1 MSKNCINCGKQ
12 IDDIAVFCQ
21 FCGQT
26 QPKDSQTPDIPIQA
40 APVYE
45 PPVQQET
52 PRETFKSES
61 EVKYVSQKKKKK
73 SKAPLIIIL
82 VVLLLAILGIGGF
95 FGWKYWWVPRHTQQT
110 DYSVA
115 ELTLDNA
122 TAEQIEDLAN
132 YTALSEL
139 TIKNSSIDSAALS
152 KVLMGNSTI
161 KTLNLTNDGISD
173 ISFVKS
179 LKVLTTLCLDDSSS
193 IKWADVVDLEENTS
207 VNISFSTEWSRALA
221 DEVNK
226 YLASLPN
233 AENCTAYV
241 CDMDSNGIPEVF
253 IGKGVGWNYPSFI
266 ASYSNGKAVIF
277 PYNNMLEMS
286 GTGVKSAHFTVHS
299 GSEDGF
305 IQSEIYDGTGYYCT
319 GIWSIGEEGFVLEAT
334 ATNGITDEMNNP
346 YFQSAK
352 NTVLHIG
359 GEDAVTADEEE
370 TVPAEDTDE
379 TAAETVTDDAAADGE
394 TAETGL
400 DGYDVTPLRKGALEA
415 IFPDSANYTPVLYEE
430 VSRKDDA
437 VGYLSKYL
445 FEEIKIVV
453 DEDAKA
459 TAVASSLSLID
470 VISYYAPDGVIN
482 GDGKADAAESIIKEF
497 RLYYV
502 PDENSTDAIV
512 GEASFLGAV
521 EVYDRKDYDKTG
533 DTHIEYL
540 FGDKAGDGTY
550 RDVAYFVNVE
560 DNSIVKAGRE
570 TEYRMV
576 WKDGKAVDLEKAQ
589 QFFENLGVS
598 GTVDYTVDGYY
609 YVFYIKGEQS
619 GTIYADWNLSKAWF
633 EDDAGNTTDVYPT
646 DEAGILPQ

>member
-1 MSKNCINCGKQ
+1 MSKNCISCGKQ

-26 QPKDSQTPDIPIQA
+26 QPVEQQTPDIPVQT

-45 PPVQQET
+45 PPVQQEI

-61 EVKYVSQKKKKK
+61 EVKYVSQKKKKR
-73 SKAPLIIIL
+73 SKTPLIIVL

-152 KVLMGNSTI
+152 KVLTGNSTI

-179 LKVLTTLCLDDSSS
+179 LKALTTLCLDDSSS

-207 VNISFSTEWSRALA
+207 VNISFSTEWSRSLA

-226 YLASLPN
+226 YLSTLPN

-241 CDMDSNGIPEVF
+241 CDVDSNGIPEVF
-253 IGKGVGWNYPSFI
+253 IGKGMGWNYPSFI
-266 ASYSNGKAVIF
+266 ASYSNGQVVTF
-277 PYNNMLEMS
+277 PYNNMLDMG
-286 GTGVKSAHFTVHS
+286 GTGMKSAHFTIHS
-299 GSEDGF
+299 GSEDGY

-319 GIWSIGEEGFVLEAT
+319 GIWSVGKEVFILEAT

-346 YFQSAK
+346 YFQSSK

-359 GEDAVTADEEE
+359 GEDTAPVGEEE
-370 TVPAEDTDE
+370 TTAPAYDTE
-379 TAAETVTDDAAADGE
+379 ESAEAVTEEGEAAETE
-394 TAETGL
+394 LES
-400 DGYDVTPLRKGALEA
+400 YDVTPLRNGAFEA
-415 IFPDSANYTPVLYEE
+415 IFPDSADYTPVLFEE
-430 VSRKDDA
+430 VCRKDDA

-445 FEEIKIVV
+445 FEEIIIVA
-453 DEDAKA
+453 DENANA
-459 TAVASSLSLID
+459 TSVATSLSLID
-470 VISYYAPDGVIN
+470 IISYYAPDGVVN
-482 GDGKADAAESIIKEF
+482 SDVKPDTAESIINEF
-497 RLYYV
+497 RLYYT
-502 PDENSTDAIV
+502 PGENDVDAII
-512 GEASFLGAV
+512 GEASFLGVV
-521 EVYDRKDYDKTG
+521 EIYDRDDYDKSG
-533 DTHIEYL
+533 ETHLEYL
-540 FGDKAGDGTY
+540 FGDKSSDGTY
-550 RDVAYFVNVE
+550 RDVAYFVNVD
-560 DNSIVKAGRE
+560 DNSIVREGRE
-570 TEYRMV
+570 TESRMV
-576 WKDGKAVDLEKAQ
+576 WKDGKGVDLEKAQ
-589 QFFENLGVS
+589 SFFESLGVT
-598 GTVDYTVDGYY
+598 GTPDYTVDGRY
-609 YVFYIKGEQS
+609 YVFFIKGEKS
-619 GTIYADWNLSKAWF
+619 GTIYADWNLSSAWF
-633 EDDAGNTTDVYPT
+633 QNDAGEESSVYPT
-646 DEAGILPQ
+646 DAAGILAQ